1 MPAVARLPILLF
13 AMLMLAA
20 CGSPPPETAAD
31 KAAAEAEKRA
41 LGRDTDATVFDD
53 MIQTQDK
60 ARAVEGLTL
69 GRKGDLDQA
78 LEEQNGDG
86 SAPAQ

>member
-1 MPAVARLPILLF
+1 MPAVARLPLALF
-13 AMLMLAA
+13 ASLMLAA

-31 KAAAEAEKRA
+31 KASADAEKRE
-41 LGRDTDATVFDD
+41 LGRDTDATVLDD

-78 LEEQNGDG
+78 LEEQAGDG

>member
-1 MPAVARLPILLF
+1 MTAVARLPIALL
-13 AMLMLAA
+13 ALHMLAA

-31 KAAAEAEKRA
+31 DAAADAEKRA

-53 MIQTQDK
+53 MVQTQDK

-78 LEEQNGDG
+78 LEEQTGDG
-86 SAPAQ
+86 TAPAQ

>member
-1 MPAVARLPILLF
+1 MPAVARPLL
-13 AMLMLAA
+13 APLALLMLAA

-31 KAAAEAEKRA
+31 KAAADAEKRE

-78 LEEQNGDG
+78 LEEQAGDG
-86 SAPAQ
+86 SAPAR